1 MAFCKSLNISAT
13 QYENSSSFRF
23 LDSRI
28 SDTLQIT
35 QLPVHTL
42 MVYKMFIQAS
52 ANATVTYTT
61 IYRMEGMKF
70 TGSVGKNGRRAL
82 KEAAQENGS
91 PSVFSFGHLISFSGA
106 MWMTITLVLMPPQV

>member
-70 TGSVGKNGRRAL
+70 TGSVGKNGLRAL

-91 PSVFSFGHLISFSGA
+91 PSVFSFVISSHSQ
-106 MWMTITLVLMPPQV
+106 VLCGSR